1 MKKYT
6 RLLRVVLW
14 LLVLAWMAV
23 IFCFSTENADESS
36 STSGTVIRWLLA
48 HFDGEFDSLTPAE
61 QFMRIEDWSFAVRKL
76 AHFTV
81 FAVLGCL
88 LTAACAVD
96 LGPGEA
102 FAAAMILGILY
113 AFSDEL
119 HQYFVPGR
127 ACQLRDVCIDAS
139 GVLLGAGVFTLI
151 RRTRMRRKA

>member
-23 IFCFSTENADESS
+23 IFRFSTENADESS
-36 STSGTVIRWLLA
+36 STSGAVIRWL
-48 HFDGEFDSLTPAE
+48 
-61 QFMRIEDWSFAVRKL
+61 L

-96 LGPGEA
+96 LGPGKA
-102 FAAAMILGILY
+102 FVAAMILGILY

-151 RRTRMRRKA
+151 RRTRMRRKT